1 MCQVIDDTLLYFLLQ
16 SPFVIICKSNG
27 YSGDMGL
34 ILLLFFSLFG
44 MAYDEKRYE
53 EVLKVCQLGVDL
65 DLLKDRGN

>member
-16 SPFVIICKSNG
+16 SPFVTTCKSNG
-27 YSGDMGL
+27 YSSDIGL

-53 EVLKVCQLGVDL
+53 DVLKVCQLGVDL